1 MKYKSY
7 IGSVHYDAKDKIF
20 RGEVIGINDVIAFQ
34 GYNVDEL
41 ESDFHNTIDT
51 YLELCR
57 ERGEKPA
64 NAFSGTFN
72 LRISPELHAKL
83 AMASKVSRIS
93 MNELITRLL
102 TQIME

>member
-7 IGSVHYDAKDKIF
+7 IGSVRYDSEDKIF

-41 ESDFHNTIDT
+41 ESDFRNAIDA
-51 YLELCR
+51 YLDLCR
-57 ERGEKPA
+57 ERGEKPSK
-64 NAFSGTFN
+64 AFSGIFN

-83 AMASKVSRIS
+83 AMAAKVSRVS

-102 TQIME
+102 TQIMV